1 MKRSAI
7 PKLGMSSIALTLLAS
22 MGAPA
27 SMAMDAASADVSMHA
42 AHGAG
47 HVARPALAPQAI
59 SASESGGFTRGQP
72 LNDPP
77 KIKSRNGK
85 LALTLTARRA
95 RVRISGK
102 LVNARVYSASANGK
116 VYPAAYMP
124 PVLEVQP
131 GDNLRVSLVN
141 KLGEPTNLHTH
152 GFFISPAGNQDNI
165 FVDLPGGKT
174 FMYNYFIPQDISPGL
189 YWYHPHYHTLVEEQ
203 VFGGLA
209 GLLYVRGLE
218 KLLPANLQGITERF
232 MGLKDFQLN
241 DGNSIPANNID
252 SGAATNRTINGRIQ
266 PVISLQAG
274 ETQLWHLGNIG
285 ADIWYDLE
293 LAGLTLTV
301 IAEDANPLDKPLTT
315 DHLLMAPAKRYDVLV
330 QAQKPGNYQLI
341 TRAMT
346 TGPDGDDYPEAL
358 MAKVKVTGTEKAPVA
373 LPTTIQALDDLS
385 GETIARQ
392 RIFDLT
398 ENNDIGQFFINQR
411 MFDPNQVDAT
421 PVIGTVEEWIFRN
434 NTHELHPIHLHVN
447 DAQIVSINGVTQQAR
462 SWVDTIPIPYIY
474 KDGSGNDVPGEVV
487 MRFRFRRFMGP
498 YVFHCHILGHED
510 NGMMSII
517 NVTSPGSE

>member
-1 MKRSAI
+1 MNRSV
-7 PKLGMSSIALTLLAS
+7 KSVSGVSSLVVSFLLCLGSQAS
-22 MGAPA
+22 FAMGDA
-27 SMAMDAASADVSMHA
+27 S
-42 AHGAG
+42 G
-47 HVARPALAPQAI
+47 HSNHSGHPGDHRARPAAAPQAI
-59 SASESGGFTRGQP
+59 SASESGGFVRGQP
-72 LNDPP
+72 LPEPP
-77 KIKSRNGK
+77 RIKSRKGK
-85 LALTLTARRA
+85 LEVTLTARRA

-102 LVNARVYSASANGK
+102 LVNARVYSAAAYGK
-116 VYPAAYMP
+116 VYPASYMP
-124 PVLEVQP
+124 PILDVQP
-131 GDNLRVSLVN
+131 GDNLRVTLVN

-152 GFFISPAGNQDNI
+152 GFFISPVGNQDNI
-165 FVDLPGGKT
+165 FVDLAAGKT
-174 FMYNYFIPQDISPGL
+174 FLYNYYIPQDISLGT

-218 KLLPANLQGITERF
+218 KLLPSNLQGITERF

-241 DGNSIPANNID
+241 AGNSIPSQNID
-252 SGAATNRTINGRIQ
+252 SGAATNRTINGRVQ
-266 PVISLQAG
+266 PTITLEAG

-301 IAEDANPLDKPLTT
+301 IGEDANPVDKPWTAT
-315 DHLLMAPAKRYDVLV
+315 DLMMAPAKRYDVLV

-341 TRAMT
+341 TRAMS
-346 TGPDGDDYPEAL
+346 TGPDGDDYPEVL
-358 MAKVKVTGTEKAPVA
+358 MAKVKVKGAEKAPAA
-373 LPTTIQALDDLS
+373 LPASIQALDDLS
-385 GETIARQ
+385 GATIARQ

-398 ENNDIGQFFINQR
+398 ENNDSGTFFINQR

-421 PVIGTVEEWIFRN
+421 PVIDTVEEWVFRN
-434 NTHELHPIHLHVN
+434 NTRELHPIHLHVN
-447 DAQIVSINGVTQQAR
+447 DAQITSINGVPNQAR

-474 KDGSGNDVPGEVV
+474 QDSNGNDVPGEVV

-498 YVFHCHILGHED
+498 YVFHCHILAHED